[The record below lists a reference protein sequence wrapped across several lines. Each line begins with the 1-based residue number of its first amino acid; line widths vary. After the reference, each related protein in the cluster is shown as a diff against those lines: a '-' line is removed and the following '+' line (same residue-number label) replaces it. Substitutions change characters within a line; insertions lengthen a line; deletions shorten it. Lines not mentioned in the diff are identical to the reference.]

1 MKYINIY
8 RNGVGSKT
16 FTSVEDARRKAG
28 DKAIAVAVAIP
39 DSGEPV
45 QYVNVYRNGL
55 GTDVFDTSA
64 KAREHAG
71 DKAVITALA
80 IRAKK
85 AKVQDV
91 FTRDELKDM
100 QEEFETD
107 KDTYVS
113 LDLDDSEDFAFIEHL
128 IAKVVAKVKAE

>member
-91 FTRDELKDM
+91 FTREELEDM
-100 QEEFETD
+100 VSEFED
-107 KDTYVS
+107 GNDLCVS
-113 LDLDDSEDFAFIEHL
+113 FYLEDDDDFKFIEHL
-128 IAKVVAKVKAE
+128 IAKTVAKVKAE